1 MRITVTVELT
11 SRTADYL
18 ARLAIALIIVCG

>member
-11 SRTADYL
+11 SRTAVYL
-18 ARLAIALIIVCG
+18 ARLAIALAIVCS